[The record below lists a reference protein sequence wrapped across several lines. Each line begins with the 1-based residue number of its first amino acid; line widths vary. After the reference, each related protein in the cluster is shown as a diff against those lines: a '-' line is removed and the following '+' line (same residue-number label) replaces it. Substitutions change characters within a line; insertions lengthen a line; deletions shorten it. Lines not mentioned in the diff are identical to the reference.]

1 MAYGGKSIN
10 ANGSFKSKNV
20 YKLRKIKHIY
30 LENFHAIYNLKLPP
44 SLLSWNL
51 LTCVVIQATNICRF
65 HCITRV
71 KRLGTLKKTTTTTIW
86 SLSAKDSACIEY
98 TYIFLWLRCWSIFQ
112 ESKQLKYRNIN
123 QGFKVCKP
131 TAISLFSLQLCTCVQ
146 NSIDTNALWI

>member
-51 LTCVVIQATNICRF
+51 LTCVVIQATIICRF
-65 HCITRV
+65 HCFTRV
-71 KRLGTLKKTTTTTIW
+71 KRLGTLKKQQQQQYMIFIRKGLGIYRIYL
-86 SLSAKDSACIEY
+86 SLI
-98 TYIFLWLRCWSIFQ
+98 TL
-112 ESKQLKYRNIN
+112 LKYIL
-123 QGFKVCKP
+123 GVKTIK
-131 TAISLFSLQLCTCVQ
+131 IS
-146 NSIDTNALWI
+146 

>member
-51 LTCVVIQATNICRF
+51 LTCVVIQAT
-65 HCITRV
+65 RV
-71 KRLGTLKKTTTTTIW
+71 KRLGTLKKQQQYDLYLQRTRH
-86 SLSAKDSACIEY
+86 LS
-98 TYIFLWLRCWSIFQ
+98 
-112 ESKQLKYRNIN
+112 NIS
-123 QGFKVCKP
+123 FFDYV
-131 TAISLFSLQLCTCVQ
+131 AEVYSRSQ
-146 NSIDTNALWI
+146 NN